1 MKVKYVVLGAVLLIL
16 ALIGGFW
23 LMLDREREQFEREK
37 EELAQLQKEAM
48 QEELDNLSD
57 EYEHQYN
64 KLTLNGRETSFNLT
78 NDSLIRQ
85 LNGERAKVDRLLEE
99 LNQVKTTNAAR
110 IAQLSREVGTLRK
123 VLKTY
128 VVQIDSLHAANQ
140 RLREENK
147 AVKADFQR
155 ATSEVRQLVSQRS
168 ELADKV
174 TLAAKLDATAIHV
187 APLDK
192 KGKATKK
199 IGRVETLQVSF
210 RVAKNITAE
219 VGVKTF
225 YARLVMPNDEVML
238 KAGAGNF
245 SFEGKSIPFSM
256 RREVEYNGEET
267 PIVMYWNVEE
277 ALQPGAYRLML
288 FESGNLIGSHTFS
301 L

>member
-155 ATSEVRQLVSQRS
+155 ATSEVRQLASQRS

-192 KGKATKK
+192 KGKVTKK
-199 IGRVETLQVSF
+199 IGRVVTLQVSF

-238 KAGAGNF
+238 KAGGGNF